1 MDFSGASLNLKATGE
16 DKVLAAL
23 DRIDKKAQ
31 SSVQEWSRLTQ
42 QEVNHAATAFD
53 GLYGKQSASEQQ
65 TKAVVENVARQVDG
79 MSHTAA
85 IGLGELARGF
95 GRVAESGN
103 LSAFAVREFTGAAF
117 RLGGALGATGV

>member
-42 QEVNHAATAFD
+42 QEVNDAAAAFD
-53 GLYGKQSASEQQ
+53 RLYGKQSASAQQ
-65 TKAVVENVARQVDG
+65 TKAVVENVAGQVDG

-85 IGLGELARGF
+85 IGLGELARGL
-95 GRVAESGN
+95 GRGAESGKRSS
-103 LSAFAVREFTGAAF
+103 LAVRAFTGWAG
-117 RLGGALGATGV
+117 RVGRRV